1 MRDSGT
7 LNSHQIR
14 GVLLAANAVGASA
27 SAVFALV
34 GLVRPGYVQP
44 GSPVT
49 PVAKFWAAS
58 SAVRTWA
65 VTGPL
70 LVGMTRGERPAPH
83 LLLAAGMVQLM
94 DAGLGVWQRNPPMAV
109 LPAAM
114 GLVHLASARVLT
126 ATRQR

>member
-1 MRDSGT
+1 M
-7 LNSHQIR
+7 
-14 GVLLAANAVGASA
+14 LAANAVGASA
-27 SAVFALV
+27 SAVFAAV

-44 GSPVT
+44 GSRTSPL
-49 PVAKFWAAS
+49 AEFWAAS

-65 VTGPL
+65 VTGSL
-70 LVGMTRGERPAPH
+70 LAGIVRGGRPAPQ
-83 LLLAAGMVQLM
+83 LLVAAGVVQLM

-126 ATRQR
+126 TIED